1 MDEKTIKLFASF
13 DNGKLVIE
21 RQDAQPIDIIT
32 HEEVNANAVEVV
44 EFGSK
49 GNAVKAVQ
57 ALLNCHVQKEQKLVV
72 DGIFGKLT
80 QDALIAVTGDSV
92 CGFSAWEKLIRS

>member
-1 MDEKTIKLFASF
+1 MDEKTIKLFVSF

-32 HEEVNANAVEVV
+32 REEVNDNAVEVV
-44 EFGSK
+44 EYGGK
-49 GNAVKAVQ
+49 GDAVKAVQ
-57 ALLNCHVQKEQKLVV
+57 ALLNCHGQKLAV

-80 QDALIAVTGDSV
+80 QDALLAVTGETDCS
-92 CGFSAWEKLIRS
+92 FTAWQKLIRS

>member
-21 RQDAQPIDIIT
+21 RQDAQSIDIIA
-32 HEEVNANAVEVV
+32 HDEVNDNAVEVV
-44 EFGSK
+44 EYGGK
-49 GNAVKAVQ
+49 GDAVKAVQ
-57 ALLNCHVQKEQKLVV
+57 ALLNCHGQKLAV

-80 QDALIAVTGDSV
+80 QDALLAVTGEIACS
-92 CGFSAWEKLIRS
+92 FTAWQKLIRRS

>member
-13 DNGKLVIE
+13 DSGKLIIE
-21 RQDAQPIDIIT
+21 RQDSQPIDIIT
-32 HEEVNANAVEVV
+32 HEEVNGNAVEVV
-44 EFGSK
+44 EYGSK
-49 GNAVKAVQ
+49 GDAVKAVQ
-57 ALLNCHVQKEQKLVV
+57 ALLNCHGQKLAV

-92 CGFSAWEKLIRS
+92 CGFSAWQKLIRS

>member
-1 MDEKTIKLFASF
+1 MDDKTIKLYASF
-13 DNGKLVIE
+13 DNGRLVIE
-21 RQDAQPIDIIT
+21 RQDAKPIDIIT
-32 HEEVNANAVEVV
+32 HEELNDNAVEIV

-49 GNAVKAVQ
+49 GDAVKAVQ
-57 ALLNCHVQKEQKLVV
+57 GLLNCHKQKLIV

-92 CGFSAWEKLIRS
+92 CSFSTWEKLIRS

>member
-13 DNGKLVIE
+13 DNGKLIIG
-21 RQDAQPIDIIT
+21 RQDSQPIGIIT
-32 HEEVNANAVEVV
+32 HEEVNDNAVEVV
-44 EFGSK
+44 EYGSK
-49 GNAVKAVQ
+49 GDAVKAVQ
-57 ALLNCHVQKEQKLVV
+57 ALLNCHGQKLVV